1 MFLVKYS
8 KIRLPRSVYI
18 IVIFLTFSSSL
29 SFATINTYGIIQDA
43 EGRIEVMAE
52 GSVLW
57 KSVTDGSRIRHND
70 RIRTFKA
77 SGCTIFFL
85 DSSYVSLQ
93 EQSGL
98 LYNNSIRENAEVVE
112 RIFSSIYGSFYFSL
126 SQKSTKGESHNWIK
140 VSGLELQ
147 AQSSALH
154 IEARDS
160 LVTVR
165 VDSESIWAKGKM
177 FKEIL
182 ALKEHQITY
191 VPHTGVGNILAIP
204 RKIYADTQAVVVA
217 DVSAVEKKI
226 DLSQE
231 RIVITGIQFNQ
242 DSLQNI
248 GRWDIVEYIERSLL
262 KAFAGESLSVRRY
275 KQSIEQAVELPI
287 GYSDATLMIKEHLK
301 VFKIEELPT
310 EVRLTCTME
319 IELIEAQSGY
329 SLMTIPLHKYYSQP
343 NDDRNNMR
351 LLKFLPLDMT
361 NKKINNSIL
370 KTFFDD
376 VGVELIHHIKN
387 PL

>member
-1 MFLVKYS
+1 MILVKYS
-8 KIRLPRSVYI
+8 QIRPLRSIYI
-18 IVIFLTFSSSL
+18 IVIFLSFSATL

-77 SGCTIFFL
+77 SGCTLFFL
-85 DSSYVSLQ
+85 DSSYITLQ

-126 SQKSTKGESHNWIK
+126 SQKSIKGESHNWIK
-140 VSGLELQ
+140 VSGLEMQ
-147 AQSSALH
+147 VQSSALH

-177 FKEIL
+177 FKEVL
-182 ALKEHQITY
+182 VLKEHQITY
-191 VPHTGVGNILAIP
+191 VPQTGVGSVVAIP
-204 RKIYADTQAVVVA
+204 RKIHADTQAVVVA
-217 DVSAVEKKI
+217 DVSAIEKKI
-226 DLSQE
+226 DLSHE
-231 RIVITGIQFNQ
+231 HIVLTRIQFNQ

-248 GRWDIVEYIERSLL
+248 GRWDIVEHIEQSLL
-262 KAFAGESLSVRRY
+262 KAFALESPSVRRY
-275 KQSIEQAVELPI
+275 KKSIEQAVELPI
-287 GYSDATLMIKEHLK
+287 RYADATIMIKEHLRL
-301 VFKIEELPT
+301 FKIEELPT
-310 EVRLTCTME
+310 EVRLTCIMYV
-319 IELIEAQSGY
+319 ELIEAQSGY
-329 SLMTIPLHKYYSQP
+329 SLMTIPLHKKYSQP
-343 NDDRNNMR
+343 NDERNNMR

-361 NKKINNSIL
+361 NKKIQKSIL

-376 VGVELIHHIKN
+376 VGVELLYHIKN